1 MWVQIEQALNQSML
15 RVLNELASLLPG
27 MAALILAV
35 MVSTLVA
42 WILTFLL
49 RVSLRGLQFDERLNR
64 GGAVP
69 SLIEWSPKNSPT
81 LLLTRV
87 VFGLVLLVGFL
98 IGIAAFDATVTS
110 QPTMQVF
117 GYLRNVVAAVL
128 VLLVGN
134 VVARFL
140 ARSVLIGAV
149 NMNLQYARL
158 LSLGTKWLVM
168 VLAIAMALDHLRIGS
183 GIVHLAFGILFGGIV
198 LALALAVGLGS
209 KELVSRSLE
218 RESTKAAADTEEPF
232 RHL

>member
-1 MWVQIEQALNQSML
+1 MWIQIEQALNQSMI

-35 MVSTLVA
+35 LVSTLVA

-49 RVSLRGLQFDERLNR
+49 RVSLRGLQFDERLTRR
-64 GGAVP
+64 GVVP
-69 SLIEWSPKNSPT
+69 SLKEWSPGNSPT
-81 LLLTRV
+81 LLVTRV
-87 VFGLVLLVGFL
+87 VFGSVVLVGFL

-110 QPTMQVF
+110 QPTIQVF
-117 GYLRNVVAAVL
+117 GYLRNVVAAAL
-128 VLLVGN
+128 VLLAGN
-134 VVARFL
+134 VAARFL

-158 LSLGTKWLVM
+158 LSAGVKWMVM
-168 VLAIAMALDHLRIGS
+168 VLVLAMALDHLAIG
-183 GIVHLAFGILFGGIV
+183 GNIVHIAFGILFGGIV

-218 RESTKAAADTEEPF
+218 REASKKPIEAEERF